1 MCVGCYSSREFTALK
16 GEVGRKKKKM
26 CAPKEK
32 VMIRVLWEGREMTNS
47 FRGLLR
53 KYP

>member
-1 MCVGCYSSREFTALK
+1 MCRVLLFQGIYCFERRGWE
-16 GEVGRKKKKM
+16 EKKKM
-26 CAPKEK
+26 RAPKEK
-32 VMIRVLWEGREMTNS
+32 VMPRVLWEGREMTNS